1 MRVIDAKDNGGIDIC
16 VIDSLSSNLIFVE
29 TELLEISPVKSPISI
44 EVYVIE
50 LQSLSPVKGEPTQRV
65 KVGMVHLDG
74 NNSDDRAGGY
84 LTYQWTQPIEQSNVT
99 PFVLSGSTIVNPT
112 FTLPLFSLFTTLQF
126 KIEITNKIILIIT
139 LSDIPRCD
147 GTITRNNMTTLNSN
161 SYFIYCCNLLLHLQ
175 HWGSRRKT
183 R

>member
-1 MRVIDAKDNGGIDIC
+1 M
-16 VIDSLSSNLIFVE
+16 
-29 TELLEISPVKSPISI
+29 KSPISI

-65 KVGMVHLDG
+65 KVGDMVHLDG

-99 PFVLSGSTIVNPT
+99 PVVLSDSTIVNPT
-112 FTLPLFSLFTTLQF
+112 FTLPIFSLFTTIQF
-126 KIEITNKIILIIT
+126 KMEITNKIILIIT

-161 SYFIYCCNLLLHLQ
+161 SYFIYCCKLLLHLQ
-175 HWGSRRKT
+175 HRESSGKT